1 MAELFNFTGKIALG
15 KETEKFHPIER
26 KEFTSSWMNTTV
38 KFNCLSGTNRILCM
52 VQGGKWKTD
61 SKNVI
66 RTFSKTTTDANGNT
80 VKGEKIDIAWDKRFD
95 KSEID
100 KVAGFKKFTC
110 DLGDIRMRYK
120 LQDLVKA
127 FKNGTATDE
136 KMEEAGVYNLED
148 AQAALEKSEAKKKEF
163 LSEYDFAEYIAKV
176 ASSEKFK
183 NKMFHISG
191 TYDVQYAPDKDRFYT
206 NYRVNRVVLAQDDA
220 EPKTEMKVDFYY
232 GEDAWDDS
240 QYEETEKCFVN
251 GWVTYYDTN
260 VKKNGFMPFVIAVK
274 ENEKKTAALKRKFD
288 VDDGVKQLG
297 ITLHVIDGAEVVEL
311 TIDMLSEETREDIEC
326 GLIDWETYKRQ
337 LGGRAVGE
345 RISELRFAELTPKKN
360 IVQDTVYSV
369 DDMRPAKATA
379 TKDVIVDE
387 DEVDLFD
394 DDDDL

>member
-1 MAELFNFTGKIALG
+1 MAEVFNFTGKIALG
-15 KETEKFHPIER
+15 KETEKFKPIER

-38 KFNCLSGTNRILCM
+38 KFNCLSGTNRILCT
-52 VQGGKWKTD
+52 VQGGKWKSD
-61 SKNVI
+61 VKNVI

-80 VKGEKIDIAWDKRFD
+80 VKGEKLEIAWDKRFD
-95 KSEID
+95 KNEID
-100 KVAGFKKFTC
+100 KVAGFKKFIC
-110 DLGDIRMRYK
+110 DLGDVRMRYK

-136 KMEEAGVYNLED
+136 KMAEVEIYNLAD
-148 AQAALEKSEAKKKEF
+148 AEAALEKSEAKKKEF
-163 LSEYDFAEYIAKV
+163 LSEYDFAEYMAKV

-240 QYEETEKCFVN
+240 QYEETGKCFVN

-311 TIDMLSEETREDIEC
+311 TMDMLSEETREDIEC

-379 TKDVIVDE
+379 AKDAVVDE

-394 DDDDL
+394 DDEL

>member
-1 MAELFNFTGKIALG
+1 MAEVFNFTGKIALG
-15 KETEKFHPIER
+15 KETEKFKPIER

-38 KFNCLSGTNRILCM
+38 KFNCLSGTNRILCT
-52 VQGGKWKTD
+52 VQGGKWKSD
-61 SKNVI
+61 VKNVI

-80 VKGEKIDIAWDKRFD
+80 VKGEKLEIAWDKRFD
-95 KSEID
+95 KNEID
-100 KVAGFKKFTC
+100 KVAGFKKFIC
-110 DLGDIRMRYK
+110 DLGDVRMRYK

-136 KMEEAGVYNLED
+136 KMAEVEIYNLAD
-148 AQAALEKSEAKKKEF
+148 AEAALEKSEAKKKEF
-163 LSEYDFAEYIAKV
+163 LSEYDFAEYVAKV

-240 QYEETEKCFVN
+240 QYEETGKCFVN

-311 TIDMLSEETREDIEC
+311 TMDMLSEETREDIEC

-360 IVQDTVYSV
+360 IVQDTMYSV
-369 DDMRPAKATA
+369 DDMCPAKATA
-379 TKDVIVDE
+379 AKDAVVEE

-394 DDDDL
+394 DDDL

>member
-1 MAELFNFTGKIALG
+1 MADVFNFTGKIALG
-15 KETEKFHPIER
+15 KETEKFKPIER

-38 KFNCLSGTNRILCM
+38 KFNCLSGTNRILCT
-52 VQGGKWKTD
+52 VQGGKWKSD
-61 SKNVI
+61 VKNVI
-66 RTFSKTTTDANGNT
+66 RTFSKTTTDVNGNT
-80 VKGEKIDIAWDKRFD
+80 VKGEKLEIAWDKRFD

-100 KVAGFKKFTC
+100 KVAGFKKFIC
-110 DLGDIRMRYK
+110 DLGDVRMRYK

-136 KMEEAGVYNLED
+136 KMAEVEIYNLAD
-148 AQAALEKSEAKKKEF
+148 AEAALEKSEAKKKEF
-163 LSEYDFAEYIAKV
+163 LSEYDFAEYVAKV

-240 QYEETEKCFVN
+240 QYEETGKCFVN

-311 TIDMLSEETREDIEC
+311 TMDMLSEETREDIEC

-379 TKDVIVDE
+379 TKDAIVDE

-394 DDDDL
+394 DDEL

>member
-1 MAELFNFTGKIALG
+1 MAEVFNFTGKIALG
-15 KETEKFHPIER
+15 KETEKFKPIER

-38 KFNCLSGTNRILCM
+38 KFNCLSGTNRILCT
-52 VQGGKWKTD
+52 VQGGKWKSD
-61 SKNVI
+61 VKNVI

-80 VKGEKIDIAWDKRFD
+80 VKGEKLEIAWDKRFD
-95 KSEID
+95 KNEID
-100 KVAGFKKFTC
+100 KVAGFKKFIC
-110 DLGDIRMRYK
+110 DLGDVRMRYK

-136 KMEEAGVYNLED
+136 KMAEVEIYNLAD
-148 AQAALEKSEAKKKEF
+148 AEAALEKSEAKKKEF
-163 LSEYDFAEYIAKV
+163 LSEYDFAEYVAKV

-240 QYEETEKCFVN
+240 QYEETGKCFVN

-311 TIDMLSEETREDIEC
+311 TMDMLSEETREDIEC

-379 TKDVIVDE
+379 TKDAIVDE

-394 DDDDL
+394 DDEL